1 MRIMVDAN
9 ILVSA
14 ILLDSKRM
22 EELFEAIFERH
33 TLVVASY
40 TIEELFEVAERKFP
54 DRENIIDNALERLP
68 YEMVYT
74 PKEMEKNIFDVR
86 DPDDYPVLYTAI
98 KENVD
103 IFITGDRDLLDVN
116 IQNPEIVSP
125 AQFLEHCMT

>member
-1 MRIMVDAN
+1 VRIMVDAN